1 MKICLKC
8 EDNIRK
14 LIEEILVF
22 NNIEID
28 DESDIIFVEKE
39 LLQEVK
45 SSIYIFKLY

>member
-14 LIEEILVF
+14 LIEEILIF

-28 DESDIIFVEKE
+28 DKSDIIFVERE
-39 LLQEVK
+39 FLHEVK
-45 SSIYIFKLY
+45 SS

>member
-22 NNIEID
+22 NNIE
-28 DESDIIFVEKE
+28 
-39 LLQEVK
+39 LQFGK
-45 SSIYIFKLY
+45 

>member
-14 LIEEILVF
+14 LIEEIFVF

-28 DESDIIFVEKE
+28 DESDIIFVEK
-39 LLQEVK
+39 
-45 SSIYIFKLY
+45 